1 MAFYAPE
8 LRLMLGTVA
17 AKFNFGWSSVIVSAP
32 PTRLSQNRGRCLLT
46 AQWTSGF
53 MGCRDRTHAQFWR
66 NLGESMPRGTRKRKT
81 W

>member
-1 MAFYAPE
+1 MNEMTTNLVSNDSHLTKYDNFLKKFKMAFYAPE

-46 AQWTSGF
+46 AQ
-53 MGCRDRTHAQFWR
+53 
-66 NLGESMPRGTRKRKT
+66 
-81 W
+81 